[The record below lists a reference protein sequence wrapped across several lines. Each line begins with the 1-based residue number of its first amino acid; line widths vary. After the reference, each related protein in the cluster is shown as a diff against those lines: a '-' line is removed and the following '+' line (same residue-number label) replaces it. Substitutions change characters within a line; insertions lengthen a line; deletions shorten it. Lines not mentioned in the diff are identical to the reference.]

1 MRSLLNNVLKIAAT
15 ALVASLP
22 FLATETQ
29 AMPSFARQTGMV
41 CNSCH
46 IGTDNVPNFTRTGRI
61 FAMRGY
67 TRPIMREKLRTD
79 GQAVDGELQYGGDYL
94 ALNWMDFFAARLVS
108 EVVQGGKS
116 NAGVKNDVTSK
127 PLARMA
133 LFYTGPITDWLG
145 LWTEIA
151 YLGNNDLDSVSTAT
165 SCGGNTCAGP
175 TGLNLFAYDEYRL
188 STSRTVGENSF
199 IGMSLGNE
207 PGDVVTQ
214 FVFPG
219 ATGSYQYFSTG
230 QGGTG
235 QSMDMATLSLHALWD
250 DRWWTQVA
258 FTSGQNNL
266 SWSNGWDQYY
276 ALAYDFFRQT
286 DNDLWLSVEVMRGND
301 TSSILTSQKYSY
313 LCPTTCPAGV
323 TDSQLSITTTLG
335 GTPVVNA
342 PVESVKKYNTYRLKA
357 EHVVADRGSHS
368 WVAALQF
375 AGIKQDFVS
384 GGSAKHDSGSLYLR
398 YFYNR
403 TYGFEANYRHNFD
416 YWYKTPGGT
425 QRDVKMTNLFQMVLL
440 WNPAMNFSTHLTYN
454 PKTFN
459 WVFKDTDS
467 ALYADKGN
475 SWGLGFEYSF

>member
-29 AMPSFARQTGMV
+29 AMPSFARQTGMI

-67 TRPIMREKLRTD
+67 TRPIIREKLRVD

-108 EVVQGGKS
+108 EVVTGGKS
-116 NAGVKNDVTSK
+116 IAGVRSDVTSK

-151 YLGNNDLDSVSTAT
+151 YLGNNDLDSVTAAT
-165 SCGGNTCAGP
+165 SCGGGTCQGP

-214 FVFPG
+214 FVFPL
-219 ATGSYQYFSTG
+219 AAYQYLSTG
-230 QGGTG
+230 QGGSGT
-235 QSMDMATLSLHALWD
+235 SMDMATLSLHALWD

-286 DNDLWLSVEVMRGND
+286 DNDLWLSVEIMRGND
-301 TSSILTSQKYSY
+301 TSSILTPQKYSY
-313 LCPTTCPAGV
+313 L
-323 TDSQLSITTTLG
+323 
-335 GTPVVNA
+335 
-342 PVESVKKYNTYRLKA
+342 
-357 EHVVADRGSHS
+357 
-368 WVAALQF
+368 
-375 AGIKQDFVS
+375 
-384 GGSAKHDSGSLYLR
+384 
-398 YFYNR
+398 
-403 TYGFEANYRHNFD
+403 
-416 YWYKTPGGT
+416 
-425 QRDVKMTNLFQMVLL
+425 
-440 WNPAMNFSTHLTYN
+440 
-454 PKTFN
+454 
-459 WVFKDTDS
+459 
-467 ALYADKGN
+467 
-475 SWGLGFEYSF
+475 